1 MRVDFSARAVRDYE
15 ALADQDRAKVDRLIE
30 AIMEHPFKGIGKPEP
45 LKGILAGLWSRRIT
59 IQHRLV
65 YRVTGSG
72 GNRRLEVVACRTHYE
87 GIVPGLT

>member
-1 MRVDFSARAVRDYE
+1 MNVDFSGRAIRDYQSLPE
-15 ALADQDRAKVDRLIE
+15 SERAKVDRLIE
-30 AIMEHPFKGIGKPEP
+30 AILEHPFTGIGKPEP

-72 GNRRLEVVACRTHYE
+72 DSRRLEIVACRTHYD
-87 GIVPGLT
+87 GVVPGRA